1 MIKWYFLE
9 NLFSAA
15 CSSSH
20 LSFRV
25 SIKKTIKPN
34 SFHFKLLNN
43 LFHELGIGISLSIR
57 LNPVIS
63 NIPNMSENLTLPSL
77 SLLLYEYLVFKQNKN
92 PWTQWLFKVNSFIT
106 GGTSSSFRVLDAGQL
121 M

>member
-63 NIPNMSENLTLPSL
+63 NIPNMSEAEENLTLPSHCHCYYIQGVHGH
-77 SLLLYEYLVFKQNKN
+77 SALLNCAALRNYFSAQILNTMYTIVIQ
-92 PWTQWLFKVNSFIT
+92 QC
-106 GGTSSSFRVLDAGQL
+106 
-121 M
+121 